1 MSSNIK
7 EHKRTTQFGLESNG
21 SKAEEENTME
31 LLRDT
36 STLNVLRIKD
46 LWSSTKRYSSVID
59 SRQLSS
65 EDILDLNKCIMPKI
79 YMKNLDSLR
88 KNST

>member
-1 MSSNIK
+1 MTSNIK

-65 EDILDLNKCIMPKI
+65 EDILDLNKCIMPKTS
-79 YMKNLDSLR
+79 MKNLDSLR
-88 KNST
+88 NNST